1 MTNEEAILWL
11 VSIAEHE
18 GEQLRICAEDAKAL
32 QMGIDAI
39 KALEQQPCETIHGS
53 TYGGVSWGGTYKPQ
67 QPCEDCI
74 SREEALRLIDEERQ
88 HLLRLNMDGAEHI
101 IVHYARRIIEDMPS
115 ASSVDCIDRQKTIA
129 EIQYKYYDNAVG
141 IDIVDMIAH
150 MPAAIPEQLGE
161 HFAEGYKKGVEN
173 E

>member
-1 MTNEEAILWL
+1 MTKEEAKEYIYDCLDRSEATE
-11 VSIAEHE
+11 V
-18 GEQLRICAEDAKAL
+18 
-32 QMGIDAI
+32 I
-39 KALEQQPCETIHGS
+39 KAFEQQPCE
-53 TYGGVSWGGTYKPQ
+53 
-67 QPCEDCI
+67 DAI
-74 SREEALRLIDEERQ
+74 SRTEALRLIDEERQ

-129 EIQYKYYDNAVG
+129 EIQYKYYDNAIG

-161 HFAEGYKKGVEN
+161 HFAEGYKKGIEN

>member
-1 MTNEEAILWL
+1 MANSLRNKIKHLCYKGELNERERDRILNAL
-11 VSIAEHE
+11 DNAD
-18 GEQLRICAEDAKAL
+18 RINSELK
-32 QMGIDAI
+32 
-39 KALEQQPCETIHGS
+39 
-53 TYGGVSWGGTYKPQ
+53 
-67 QPCEDCI
+67 PCEDCI
-74 SREEALRLIDEERQ
+74 SRTEALRLIDEERQ

-101 IVHYARRIIEDMPS
+101 ITHYARRIIEDMPS

-161 HFAEGYKKGVEN
+161 HFAEGYKKGVGN

>member
-1 MTNEEAILWL
+1 MTVKEKIMKLQTYKMY
-11 VSIAEHE
+11 E
-18 GEQLRICAEDAKAL
+18 GEDTVYVERDDVLKV
-32 QMGIDAI
+32 
-39 KALEQQPCETIHGS
+39 LE
-53 TYGGVSWGGTYKPQ
+53 Q

-74 SREEALRLIDEERQ
+74 SRTEALRLIDEERQ
-88 HLLRLNMDGAEHI
+88 HLLRLNMDGAEHV

-141 IDIVDMIAH
+141 IDIVNMIAR

-161 HFAEGYKKGVEN
+161 HFAEGYKKGVKN

>member
-1 MTNEEAILWL
+1 MRGLFIPEITAEMFRNGSLESIEALM
-11 VSIAEHE
+11 AE
-18 GEQLRICAEDAKAL
+18 GEIYD
-32 QMGIDAI
+32 ID
-39 KALEQQPCETIHGS
+39 
-53 TYGGVSWGGTYKPQ
+53 YQ
-67 QPCEDCI
+67 QPCEDAI
-74 SREEALRLIDEERQ
+74 SRTEALRLIDEERQ
-88 HLLRLNMDGAEHI
+88 HLLSLNMDGAEHI

-129 EIQYKYYDNAVG
+129 EIQYKYYDNAIG

-161 HFAEGYKKGVEN
+161 HFAEGYKKGIEN

>member
-1 MTNEEAILWL
+1 MTREEQTISNLKKLKSFHNGSYGTAIDL
-11 VSIAEHE
+11 
-18 GEQLRICAEDAKAL
+18 
-32 QMGIDAI
+32 AI

-129 EIQYKYYDNAVG
+129 EIQDKYYDNAIG

-161 HFAEGYKKGVEN
+161 HFAEGYKKGIEN

>member
-1 MTNEEAILWL
+1 MIKTKQELLNHFSDINAMYNNPFTYQTL
-11 VSIAEHE
+11 SN
-18 GEQLRICAEDAKAL
+18 
-32 QMGIDAI
+32 MIDEL
-39 KALEQQPCETIHGS
+39 LEQQS
-53 TYGGVSWGGTYKPQ
+53 
-67 QPCEDCI
+67 CEDTI
-74 SREEALRLIDEERQ
+74 SRTEALRLIDEERQ

-161 HFAEGYKKGVEN
+161 HFAEGYKKGIEN

>member
-1 MTNEEAILWL
+1 MTKIEMTNEEARHTLKSL
-11 VSIAEHE
+11 KEYYNDKN
-18 GEQLRICAEDAKAL
+18 EDSYVGFDDEDNEAL
-32 QMGIDAI
+32 DMAI
-39 KALEQQPCETIHGS
+39 KALEQQPCE
-53 TYGGVSWGGTYKPQ
+53 
-67 QPCEDCI
+67 DCI
-74 SREEALRLIDEERQ
+74 SRTEALRLIDEERQ

-129 EIQYKYYDNAVG
+129 EIQYKYYDNAIG

-161 HFAEGYKKGVEN
+161 HFAEGYKKGVGN
-173 E
+173 EQTRT

>member
-1 MTNEEAILWL
+1 MTKEVAEKIVRGITDKIECNTVDIDDWAEFWGFTREEYEEFLD
-11 VSIAEHE
+11 V
-18 GEQLRICAEDAKAL
+18 GV
-32 QMGIDAI
+32 
-39 KALEQQPCETIHGS
+39 KALES
-53 TYGGVSWGGTYKPQ
+53 
-67 QPCEDCI
+67 QPCEDSI
-74 SREEALRLIDEERQ
+74 SRTEALRLIDEERQ

-129 EIQYKYYDNAVG
+129 EIQYKYYDNAIG

-173 E
+173 EQTRT

>member
-1 MTNEEAILWL
+1 MAN
-11 VSIAEHE
+11 S
-18 GEQLRICAEDAKAL
+18 LRNKIKHLCYKGYFSESERDRLLNALDDADR
-32 QMGIDAI
+32 INSE
-39 KALEQQPCETIHGS
+39 LEPCD
-53 TYGGVSWGGTYKPQ
+53 
-67 QPCEDCI
+67 DCI
-74 SREEALRLIDEERQ
+74 SRKEALRLIDKERQ

-129 EIQYKYYDNAVG
+129 EIQYKYYDNAIG

>member
-1 MTNEEAILWL
+1 MKNETARREIESLDYYLQNHTNDYSEESHTAMMMA
-11 VSIAEHE
+11 V
-18 GEQLRICAEDAKAL
+18 KAL
-32 QMGIDAI
+32 D
-39 KALEQQPCETIHGS
+39 
-53 TYGGVSWGGTYKPQ
+53 Q

-74 SREEALRLIDEERQ
+74 SRAEALRLIDEERQ

-129 EIQYKYYDNAVG
+129 EIQYKYYDNAIG
-141 IDIVDMIAH
+141 IDIVDIIAH

-161 HFAEGYKKGVEN
+161 HFAEGYKKGIEN

>member
-1 MTNEEAILWL
+1 MTNEELIKDMQICVKKGKNYILTTD
-11 VSIAEHE
+11 EC
-18 GEQLRICAEDAKAL
+18 EQV
-32 QMGIDAI
+32 I
-39 KALEQQPCETIHGS
+39 KALEQQPCE
-53 TYGGVSWGGTYKPQ
+53 
-67 QPCEDCI
+67 DCI
-74 SREEALRLIDEERQ
+74 SRTEALRLIDEERQ

-129 EIQYKYYDNAVG
+129 EIQYKYYDNAIS

-161 HFAEGYKKGVEN
+161 HFAEGYKKGIEN

>member
-1 MTNEEAILWL
+1 MTN
-11 VSIAEHE
+11 S
-18 GEQLRICAEDAKAL
+18 LRNKIKHFCYKGYLSESERDRLLNALDDADRNSELNRVKTE
-32 QMGIDAI
+32 
-39 KALEQQPCETIHGS
+39 LE
-53 TYGGVSWGGTYKPQ
+53 Q

-74 SREEALRLIDEERQ
+74 SRTEALRLIDEERQ

-115 ASSVDCIDRQKTIA
+115 ASSVDCIDRQKTIT
-129 EIQYKYYDNAVG
+129 EIQYKYYDNAIG

-161 HFAEGYKKGVEN
+161 HFAEGYKKGVGN
-173 E
+173 EQIRT

>member
-39 KALEQQPCETIHGS
+39 KALE
-53 TYGGVSWGGTYKPQ
+53 Q